1 MTLIGLFNMSIGRLI
16 NLIRWSGLEFSLSLL
31 CHRIHFALKTR
42 HFLLSHPV
50 LLWFWRIAKSILFV
64 LRLSNIR
71 FLSLSIVVSYAW
83 LATTQYWWM
92 LQLFCFSWW
101 LALLYCKSIWKTT
114 IHEMAI
120 WRVCTSTYMLV
131 LKKGFFLLILSYVYC
146 MVVFMLI
153 LHK

>member
-1 MTLIGLFNMSIGRLI
+1 MEWPRIFPFVAMPSDPLCFKDETLFTVSPCITLILENCQI
-16 NLIRWSGLEFSLSLL
+16 NSFCITIKQYQISPLY
-31 CHRIHFALKTR
+31 
-42 HFLLSHPV
+42 V
-50 LLWFWRIAKSILFV
+50 
-64 LRLSNIR
+64 
-71 FLSLSIVVSYAW
+71 VVSYAW

-114 IHEMAI
+114 THEMAI

>member
-71 FLSLSIVVSYAW
+71 FLSLYRSILCMIGHYSILMNAPIVLFLMMISSAILQINMKNYYTWNGHLACVYEYIYASFEKGVF
-83 LATTQYWWM
+83 LTDSLVRLLHGGVHVNTT
-92 LQLFCFSWW
+92 
-101 LALLYCKSIWKTT
+101 
-114 IHEMAI
+114 
-120 WRVCTSTYMLV
+120 
-131 LKKGFFLLILSYVYC
+131 
-146 MVVFMLI
+146 
-153 LHK
+153 